1 LKEIIESNYGEL
13 PDFKFVYL
21 DEDEF
26 SFSRQNIKT
35 EDAIDLYSPEEN
47 SKRSGPLSVYDLM
60 DDFCSI
66 SHLEVKSQA
75 K

>member
-13 PDFKFVYL
+13 HDFKFVYL

-47 SKRSGPLSVYDLM
+47 SKRSGHLSVYDLM

-66 SHLEVKSQA
+66 SHLEVESQA